1 MLKVSTEVALFDET
15 LFTDIEATH
24 PQMRYGKSINDLRA
38 INMEVASK
46 TNIPVNEREFLQQQ
60 AEILVKGIIPLKYIL
75 NIDNP
80 EKI

>member
-1 MLKVSTEVALFDET
+1 
-15 LFTDIEATH
+15 
-24 PQMRYGKSINDLRA
+24 MRYGKSINDLRA

>member
-1 MLKVSTEVALFDET
+1 MLKISLDVALFEDT

-24 PQMRYGKSINDLRA
+24 PQMRYGKTFSDLMKV
-38 INMEVASK
+38 N
-46 TNIPVNEREFLQQQ
+46 TNIALSDNLPTSEQEFLQQQ
-60 AEILVKGIIPLKYIL
+60 AEVLIKGIIPLKYIL